1 MSVPFIDTDTLIEEK
16 AGITIKEMVEKK
28 GWAYFRAVEKDVIR
42 GLAGDKAMVVAA
54 GGGAV
59 LDPENQAR
67 LREDSLVFYLAADE
81 ATLAGRIAKDTRTD
95 DQRPSLT
102 GETVTAEI
110 RAVLEEREPVYRKVA
125 DYVINTEGRTVD
137 DIVAEVTSIIENRD

>member
-1 MSVPFIDTDTLIEEK
+1 MSLPFIDTDTLIEEK

-28 GWAYFRAVEKDVIR
+28 GWAYFRAVEKGVIR

-59 LDPENQAR
+59 LDPENHAC

-110 RAVLEEREPVYRKVA
+110 RAVLEEREPVYRKAA
-125 DYVINTEGRTVD
+125 DYVINTEGRTAD
-137 DIVAEVTSIIENRD
+137 DIVEKIIGIIENRN